1 MAFDITADR
10 ALHRSDTGIIR
21 VSRQITTIITIAKNL
36 ARLLSKSVLQI
47 TNCRSQLPALLP
59 ISNFYEGTKEKY
71 C

>member
-47 TNCRSQLPALLP
+47 TNCKL
-59 ISNFYEGTKEKY
+59 N
-71 C
+71 